1 MEIRLK
7 RPELKW
13 PDVKASWQDEEQ
25 RTRLLFILNGVF
37 INAAVILT
45 SGMFLSGYI
54 VFLGGS
60 DFLVGLM
67 NNSMNWAAIAGLFS
81 YLIFERMARR
91 KTFLLVL
98 LVLSRFLVCSVVY
111 LPLLFGTG
119 DVTLALLTLMIVSGN
134 IIWGVFGIGF
144 TIWMMNS
151 FPQGARSAFIFKRT
165 FWLRIAFTLTNICMG
180 YVLDWS
186 GKSYTGFLIVF
197 SFSLLL
203 SLADAAVLLG
213 VKEPDYHVDRQRRFT
228 VRAFFE
234 PLRNKPYL
242 KFILFIFLY
251 YTSLTISSS
260 FTSLYLV
267 RYLELDFKFI
277 SFVTVIAN
285 FFMIICIRMWRQA
298 EGKIGLMRAFRLTGL
313 LAALEFLAYVF
324 LNQDTIFLLVLAPI
338 LAGIGNS
345 GFNIFVINY
354 RYELMPE
361 ENRTLYEGWY
371 GALFGLSLLAGP
383 TIGNFAM
390 NNLPVIENALFRHS
404 RFQLLYLL
412 SFLLAVPILLLAFRD
427 KQGRLKPNR
436 TDKRIEE
443 TS

>member
-1 MEIRLK
+1 MAIRLK
-7 RPELKW
+7 WPEIK
-13 PDVKASWQDEEQ
+13 SIWQDEE
-25 RTRLLFILNGVF
+25 RRKHLLFILNGVF
-37 INAAVILT
+37 INAAVVLT

-81 YLIFERMARR
+81 YLIFERMPRR
-91 KTFLLVL
+91 KTFLLIL
-98 LVLSRFLVCSVVY
+98 LVVSRLLVSSVVY
-111 LPLLFGTG
+111 LPLIFGTG
-119 DVTLALLTLMIVSGN
+119 AVTLTLLTAMIVIGN
-134 IIWGVFGIGF
+134 ILWGIFSVGF
-144 TIWMMNS
+144 MIWMMNS

-165 FWLRIAFTLTNICMG
+165 FWVRVAFTLTNISMG

-203 SLADAAVLLG
+203 SLADAVVLLG
-213 VKEPDYHVDRQRRFT
+213 AREPDYHIDRQKCFT
-228 VRAFFE
+228 VRSFFE

-242 KFILFIFLY
+242 RFVLFIFLY
-251 YTSLTISSS
+251 YTSLTLSSS

-277 SFVTVIAN
+277 SFVTVISN
-285 FFMIICIRMWRQA
+285 LFMILCVRLWRQA
-298 EGKIGLMRAFRLTGL
+298 EGRIGLMRAFKLTGL
-313 LAALEFLAYVF
+313 IAALEFLSYVF
-324 LNQDTIFLLVLAPI
+324 LTKDTLFLLILAPI

-345 GFNIFVINY
+345 GFNIFVINH

-383 TIGNFAM
+383 TIGNFIM
-390 NNLPVIENALFRHS
+390 NRLPAVENALFQHS

-412 SFLLAVPILLLAFRD
+412 SFVLAVPILLLAFRER
-427 KQGRLKPNR
+427 KAVRKTKTQ
-436 TDKRIEE
+436 
-443 TS
+443 